1 MAINTGAPS
10 QRPAAAPNGGGHIES
25 GRSARRWGVVT
36 GSGFLILLFLGA
48 VALLVTVPRMLPGH
62 KPTTLV
68 VGSLPFWN
76 LTNGPKVVTANRG
89 SFNEVSPWIYGLA
102 RNGQIV
108 AQVPERAAETAA
120 GMDELRRSGI
130 PIVPTIANVTNGR
143 WAYEPVADILH
154 DPAAMTRHVND
165 IVALVLR
172 ESYAG
177 IDIDYED
184 LRGSDREAFSTFVT
198 NLGDALHAED
208 KILSVAV
215 FAKTSDEGDD
225 QRNVAQDYEA
235 IGDAVDEVRL
245 MAYDY
250 HWSASTPGPVAPITW
265 VREVLDYAKTQIPA
279 EKIVLGIP
287 VAGFDWV
294 VGSEV
299 NGDRV
304 NSGGVNSG
312 GVNGQG
318 EPVSWLQCYGRTRAF
333 NATLQY
339 DRLSQSPSF
348 RYTDEQGR
356 AHEVWFE
363 NAESTTAKLEAAK
376 SAGIRGVYLWMF
388 GDEDD
393 RTWTALRD
401 VLPVNASSGAE
412 RSSS

>member
-1 MAINTGAPS
+1 M
-10 QRPAAAPNGGGHIES
+10 
-25 GRSARRWGVVT
+25 T
-36 GSGFLILLFLGA
+36 GSSFLILLFLGA
-48 VALLVTVPRMLPGH
+48 VALLVTVPRMLPGD
-62 KPTTLV
+62 KPDTLV

-76 LTNGPKVVTANRG
+76 LAGGPKVVTANRG

-120 GMDELRRSGI
+120 GMEELRRSGI

-154 DPAAMTRHVND
+154 DSAAMDRHVND

-172 ESYAG
+172 EGYAG

-215 FAKTSDEGDD
+215 FAKTSDAGDD
-225 QRNVAQDYEA
+225 QRNVAQDYAA

-250 HWSASTPGPVAPITW
+250 HWAGSAPGPVAPITW
-265 VREVLDYAKTQIPA
+265 VREVLEYAKAEIPA
-279 EKIVLGIP
+279 EKIVLGVP

-294 VGSEV
+294 VG
-299 NGDRV
+299 D
-304 NSGGVNSG
+304 GGV
-312 GVNGQG
+312 QG
-318 EPVSWLQCYGRTRAF
+318 EPVSWLQCYGRTRAY

-393 RTWTALRD
+393 RTWATLRD
-401 VLPVNASSGAE
+401 IMPVNAPFGSEGAS
-412 RSSS
+412 R

>member
-1 MAINTGAPS
+1 MINTNIVGRRTVA
-10 QRPAAAPNGGGHIES
+10 RPRTGSNGGGTTAS
-25 GRSARRWGVVT
+25 PPKRRGVVT

-48 VALLVTVPRMLPGH
+48 VALLVTVPRLLPGD
-62 KPTTLV
+62 KPGTLV
-68 VGSLPFWN
+68 VSSLPFWN
-76 LTNGPKVVTANRG
+76 LAEGPKIVAANRG

-108 AQVPERAAETAA
+108 DQVPERAAETAA
-120 GMDELRRSGI
+120 GLDQLRRSGI
-130 PIVPTIANVTNGR
+130 PVVPTIANVTNGR
-143 WAYEPVADILH
+143 WAYDPVADILH

-165 IVALVLR
+165 IVALVTR
-172 ESYAG
+172 GNYAG

-184 LRGSDREAFSTFVT
+184 LRAGDREPFATFVT
-198 NLGDALHAED
+198 NLGDALHA
-208 KILSVAV
+208 KNKVLSVAV
-215 FAKTSDEGDD
+215 FAKTSDAGDD
-225 QRNVAQDYEA
+225 QRNVAQDYAA

-250 HWSASTPGPVAPITW
+250 HWAASTPGPVAPITW

-294 VGSEV
+294 
-299 NGDRV
+299 D
-304 NSGGVNSG
+304 GV
-312 GVNGQG
+312 G
-318 EPVSWLQCYGRTRAF
+318 EPVSWLQCFGRTRAYH
-333 NATLQY
+333 AALQY

-376 SAGIRGVYLWMF
+376 AAGVRGVYLWMF

-393 RTWTALRD
+393 RTWTTLHNI
-401 VLPVNASSGAE
+401 LPVNATSDAEGSS
-412 RSSS
+412 R

>member
-1 MAINTGAPS
+1 
-10 QRPAAAPNGGGHIES
+10 
-25 GRSARRWGVVT
+25 VVS
-36 GSGFLILLFLGA
+36 GSGFLILLFVGA
-48 VALLVTVPRMLPGH
+48 VALLITVPRMLPGN
-62 KPTTLV
+62 KPGTLV

-76 LTNGPKVVTANRG
+76 LTNGPKVVTANQG

-108 AQVPERAAETAA
+108 AQVPERAEETAA
-120 GMDELRRSGI
+120 GMAELRKSGI
-130 PIVPTIANVTNGR
+130 PIVPTIANVTDGR
-143 WAYEPVADILH
+143 WTYEPVADILH

-172 ESYAG
+172 EGYAG

-184 LRGSDREAFSTFVT
+184 LRGSDREAFTTFVT
-198 NLGDALHAED
+198 SLGEALHAEN
-208 KILSVAV
+208 KILSVAL
-215 FAKTSDEGDD
+215 FAKTSNEGDD
-225 QRNVAQDYEA
+225 QRNMAQDYAA

-250 HWSASTPGPVAPITW
+250 HWSTSAPGPVAPITW
-265 VREVLDYAKTQIPA
+265 VREVLEYAKTQIPA

-294 VGSEV
+294 
-299 NGDRV
+299 NA
-304 NSGGVNSG
+304 GGVSS
-312 GVNGQG
+312 QG
-318 EPVSWLQCYGRTRAF
+318 EPVSWLQCYGRTRAY

-339 DRLSQSPSF
+339 DRLSQSPWF

-388 GDEDD
+388 GDEDN
-393 RTWTALRD
+393 RTWTTVRD
-401 VLPVNASSGAE
+401 ILPVNDFAGAE
-412 RSSS
+412 RAFH

>member
-1 MAINTGAPS
+1 
-10 QRPAAAPNGGGHIES
+10 
-25 GRSARRWGVVT
+25 
-36 GSGFLILLFLGA
+36 
-48 VALLVTVPRMLPGH
+48 VALLVTIPRLLPSG
-62 KPTTLV
+62 KPATLV
-68 VGSLPFWN
+68 VSSLPFWN
-76 LTNGPKVVTANRG
+76 LAEGPKVVTANRG
-89 SFNEVSPWIYGLA
+89 TFNEVSPWIYGLA

-120 GMDELRRSGI
+120 GMNELRRSGI
-130 PIVPTIANVTNGR
+130 PVVPTIANVTSGR

-154 DPAAMTRHVND
+154 DRAAMTRHVND

-172 ESYAG
+172 EGYAG

-184 LRGSDREAFSTFVT
+184 LRGTDRDAFTTFVT
-198 NLGDALHAED
+198 NLGDALHAEH

-215 FAKTSDEGDD
+215 FAKTSDAGDD
-225 QRNVAQDYEA
+225 QRNMAQDYAA
-235 IGDAVDEVRL
+235 IGDAADEVRL

-250 HWSASTPGPVAPITW
+250 HWSASPPGPVAPITW

-294 VGSEV
+294 
-299 NGDRV
+299 D
-304 NSGGVNSG
+304 
-312 GVNGQG
+312 GQG
-318 EPVSWLQCYGRTRAF
+318 EPVSWLQCFGRTRAYH
-333 NATLQY
+333 ATLRY

-393 RTWTALRD
+393 RTWTTLHNI
-401 VLPVNASSGAE
+401 LPVNASSGAE
-412 RSSS
+412 RSSR

>member
-1 MAINTGAPS
+1 MINISRPITTSNGNGPRA
-10 QRPAAAPNGGGHIES
+10 QR
-25 GRSARRWGVVT
+25 RSARRELVS

-48 VALLVTVPRMLPGH
+48 VALLVTVPRMLPGG
-62 KPTTLV
+62 KPATLV
-68 VGSLPFWN
+68 VSSLPFWN
-76 LTNGPKVVTANRG
+76 LANGPKVVAANRG

-108 AQVPERAAETAA
+108 AQVPERAVETAA

-130 PIVPTIANVTNGR
+130 PVVPTIANVTNGR

-165 IVALVLR
+165 IVALVTR
-172 ESYAG
+172 EGYAG

-184 LRGSDREAFSTFVT
+184 LRGTDREVFTTFVT
-198 NLGDALHAED
+198 SLGDALHAEH

-215 FAKTSDEGDD
+215 FAKTSDAGDD

-235 IGDAVDEVRL
+235 IGDAADEVRL

-250 HWSASTPGPVAPITW
+250 HWSASNPGPVAPITW
-265 VREVLDYAKTQIPA
+265 VREVLDYAKTQIPVS
-279 EKIVLGIP
+279 KIVLGIP

-294 VGSEV
+294 
-299 NGDRV
+299 D
-304 NSGGVNSG
+304 GV
-312 GVNGQG
+312 G
-318 EPVSWLQCYGRTRAF
+318 EPVSWLQCFGRTRAYH
-333 NATLQY
+333 ATLLY

-356 AHEVWFE
+356 EHEVWFE

-393 RTWTALRD
+393 RTWTTLRHI
-401 VLPVNASSGAE
+401 LPINSSSGTE
-412 RSSS
+412 RSSR